1 MRRGYERIP
10 QLDDKPALSSKLRV
24 SLGSRKSRLEPG
36 RPEPRTSDGCYQ
48 SIKFPS
54 HRFQSFN
61 LHRCICETRYIEVE
75 QRWT

>member
-24 SLGSRKSRLEPG
+24 STSLGESHASS
-36 RPEPRTSDGCYQ
+36 PEPRTSDGCYQ

-54 HRFQSFN
+54 RRFQSFN